1 MSVTAKARD
10 VWDALAGNQRVRPV
24 NPLIVGIVGILAA
37 TLALALVLVI
47 PRVSF
52 SVRTDGY
59 TAELANA
66 AGLTDSDYVYVAGVP
81 AGRVTAVDLAGDH
94 VVVHFRLDG
103 ARHLGSTTSAGV
115 KLSTILGKRYLDVSP
130 SGPGDL
136 SDDGVIPLSRTSV
149 PYSLDDIGSS
159 AIETADDLDLGGLQ
173 KMLTV
178 VTDTVPQDATLN
190 REALSG
196 VSAASA
202 ILAKNAD
209 QVTQLLDSSRTLTD
223 VLVGQQDQLTT
234 LLGNADVVMTTLAT
248 RREAIHRM
256 VDDLRALIAQ
266 ASQFLGENT
275 VELDSLLANARKVTD
290 RLDANLANL
299 DALLTMG
306 APAARALV
314 NATGNGDWADVS
326 APSAVIADNLLC
338 VVGLITGC
346 S

>member
-1 MSVTAKARD
+1 M
-10 VWDALAGNQRVRPV
+10 
-24 NPLIVGIVGILAA
+24 
-37 TLALALVLVI
+37 
-47 PRVSF
+47 
-52 SVRTDGY
+52 
-59 TAELANA
+59 
-66 AGLTDSDYVYVAGVP
+66 
-81 AGRVTAVDLAGDH
+81 
-94 VVVHFRLDG
+94 
-103 ARHLGSTTSAGV
+103 
-115 KLSTILGKRYLDVSP
+115 SP

-136 SDDGVIPLSRTSV
+136 GDDGVIPLSRTSV

-159 AIETADDLDLGGLQ
+159 ALETADDLDLGGLQ

-234 LLGNADVVMTTLAT
+234 LLGNADVVMNTLAT
-248 RREAIHRM
+248 RREAIRRM
-256 VDDLRALIAQ
+256 VDDLQALIAQ

-275 VELDSLLANARKVTD
+275 AELDSLLANARQVTE

-299 DALLTMG
+299 DALLTTG

-326 APSAVIADNLLC
+326 RRRP
-338 VVGLITGC
+338 
-346 S
+346 